1 MADRE
6 LSLTGHLVELRRRL
20 VISAAALVA
29 GTGVAFAFHRIIFDL
44 LMVPAQ
50 GFASLQGQKLIF
62 TQVTEMIGITM
73 KVSLMGGLVL
83 AFPVILFQVVMFVAP
98 GLTSREKRYLYALFP
113 GPFFPLWRAR
123 PSGTTLSCHRPSTSF
138 WSSGRT

>member
-6 LSLTGHLVELRRRL
+6 LSLTSHLVELRRRL

-73 KVSLMGGLVL
+73 KVSLMGGWCWP
-83 AFPVILFQVVMFVAP
+83 FP
-98 GLTSREKRYLYALFP
+98 
-113 GPFFPLWRAR
+113 
-123 PSGTTLSCHRPSTSF
+123 
-138 WSSGRT
+138 